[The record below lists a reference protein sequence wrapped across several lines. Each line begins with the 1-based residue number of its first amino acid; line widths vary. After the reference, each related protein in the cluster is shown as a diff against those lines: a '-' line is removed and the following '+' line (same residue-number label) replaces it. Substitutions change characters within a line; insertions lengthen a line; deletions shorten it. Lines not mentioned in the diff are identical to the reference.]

1 VTTAA
6 AREFD
11 RHGYA
16 GTSLTRIASSAGISV
31 GALTFHY
38 ANKRELADAVRRKA
52 HADTVPAVGR
62 AAARGADPVL
72 AVVLLTLTLAEL
84 LEQEVA
90 VRAAARLSREQPG
103 PLDWAT
109 AWTPTLHECLPD
121 DPRESAGDGPDPA
134 ALASLATSL
143 VTGVEAEIRRRIIQ
157 QEDSAERAGV
167 RLARIWTIV
176 LQGLSPSV

>member
-1 VTTAA
+1 MTTAA

-62 AAARGADPVL
+62 AAARQADPVE

-84 LEQEVA
+84 LEREVA

-103 PLDWAT
+103 PLDWT
-109 AWTPTLHECLPD
+109 SAWTPTLRECLPD
-121 DPRESAGDGPDPA
+121 HPGETAGAGPDPA
-134 ALASLATSL
+134 ALASLATYL
-143 VTGVEAEIRRRIIQ
+143 VTGVEAEIRRRIIH
-157 QEDSAERAGV
+157 QEESAEQARV
-167 RLARIWTIV
+167 QLARIWTVV
-176 LQGLSPSV
+176 LQGLSPSA